1 MATLNVKDFTTL
13 VRDQVTAIQGR
24 AAGLVD
30 FTIGSLLRAITESN
44 ASVLQWL
51 QQLIV
56 TLLATTRAST
66 SSGPDLDS
74 WMADFGFYRLSA
86 SFATGSVTYSRF
98 TPTNSALIP
107 IGALVGSTD
116 GSQQFSVTIDTT
128 SVMYSAELGGYLIPA
143 GTASVTVPVIASTA
157 GAAGNALIGTV
168 TVIVGSISGVDTVTN
183 AAVFANGVDPETD
196 SAFRARFVLW
206 VQSLSK
212 ATKAAIGYALSSMQ
226 QGVSYTLTENHDY
239 SGNLLYG
246 YFYAVVDDGS
256 GAPSGA
262 FLVTAGAAIESVRGF
277 TTRYGVFGPVLVTA
291 NVAMTITT
299 DPSVT
304 HSVLVA
310 QVTTALQAYISGLT
324 LGQILPYTQL
334 AAIAYGVSPAIT
346 NVSGVLL
353 NGGTADVGATNKQVI
368 RPGTVTVA

>member
-1 MATLNVKDFTTL
+1 MASLNVKDFTTL
-13 VRDQVTAIQGR
+13 VRDQVAAIQGR

-66 SSGPDLDS
+66 SSGADLDS
-74 WMADFGFYRLSA
+74 WMADFGFFRLSA

-98 TPTNSALIP
+98 TPANSALIP

-116 GSQQFSVTIDTT
+116 GSQQYAVTVDTT
-128 SVMYSAELGGYLIPA
+128 NALYNSSLGGYLIPA
-143 GTASVTVPVIASTA
+143 GTASATVPVMASTA

-168 TVIVGSISGVDTVTN
+168 TVIVGTISGVDTVTN
-183 AAVFANGVDPETD
+183 STVFTNGVDPEED

-212 ATKAAIGYALSSMQ
+212 ATRSAIAYALSSMQ
-226 QGVSYTLTENHDY
+226 QGVSYTLTENQDY
-239 SGNLLYG
+239 AGNVLYG

-262 FLVTAGAAIESVRGF
+262 FLASAGAAIESVRGF
-277 TTRYGVFGPVLVTA
+277 TTRYGVFAPVLVTA
-291 NVAMTITT
+291 NVGMTITT
-299 DPSVT
+299 DSTVT
-304 HSVLVA
+304 HSVVVA
-310 QVTTALQAYISGLT
+310 NVTSAIQAYISGLT

-334 AAIAYGVSPAIT
+334 ASIAYGVSPAIT

-353 NGGTADVGATNKQVI
+353 NGGTADLGATNKQVI

>member
-1 MATLNVKDFTTL
+1 MASLNIKDFTTL

-66 SSGPDLDS
+66 SSGTDLDS
-74 WMADFGFYRLSA
+74 WMADFGFLRLSA

-107 IGALVGSTD
+107 IGSLVGSTD
-116 GSQQFSVTIDTT
+116 GSQQYSVTVDTANPLYNAT
-128 SVMYSAELGGYLIPA
+128 LGGYLVPA
-143 GTASVTVPVIASTA
+143 GTATATVPVIASTA
-157 GAAGNALIGTV
+157 GAAGNALVGTV
-168 TVIVGSISGVDTVTN
+168 TVIVGSISGIDTVTN
-183 AAVFANGVDPETD
+183 TAVFTNGVDPESD
-196 SAFRARFVLW
+196 SAFRARFILW

-212 ATKAAIGYALSSMQ
+212 GTKAAIGYALASMQ
-226 QGVSYTLTENHDY
+226 QGVTYTLTENQDY
-239 SGNLLYG
+239 AGGLNYG

-256 GAPSGA
+256 GAPSST
-262 FLVTAGAAIESVRGF
+262 FLTSAANAVEAVRPF
-277 TTRYGVFGPVLVTA
+277 TSRYGIFGPVLVTA
-291 NVAMTITT
+291 NVSMTITT
-299 DPSVT
+299 DASVT
-304 HSVLVA
+304 HSVVVA
-310 QVTTALQAYISGLT
+310 QVIAALQAYISSLS

-334 AAIAYGVSPAIT
+334 AAVAYAVSPAIT
-346 NVSGVLL
+346 NVSAVLL
-353 NGGTADVGATNKQVI
+353 NGSTADLAATNKQVI
-368 RPGTVTVA
+368 RPGTITVA

>member
-1 MATLNVKDFTTL
+1 MASLNVKDFTTL

-66 SSGPDLDS
+66 SSGADLDS

-116 GSQQFSVTIDTT
+116 GSQQYAVTIDATNALYNAT
-128 SVMYSAELGGYLIPA
+128 LGGYLIPA
-143 GTASVTVPVIASTA
+143 GTASATVPVMASTA

-183 AAVFANGVDPETD
+183 SAVFTNGIDPELD
-196 SAFRARFVLW
+196 PAFRARFVLW

-212 ATKAAIGYALSSMQ
+212 ATKAAIAYALSSMQ
-226 QGVSYTLTENHDY
+226 QGVSYTLTENQDY
-239 SGNLLYG
+239 SGNTLYG

-256 GAPSGA
+256 GAPSSA
-262 FLVTAGAAIESVRGF
+262 FLVSAGAAIESVRGF

-299 DPSVT
+299 NSTVT
-304 HSVLVA
+304 HSVVVA
-310 QVTTALQAYISGLT
+310 QVSTAIQAYIATLT

-334 AAIAYGVSPAIT
+334 ATIAYSVSPGIT

-353 NGGTADVGATNKQVI
+353 NGGTADLGATNKQVI

>member
-1 MATLNVKDFTTL
+1 MASLNIKDFTTL

-30 FTIGSLLRAITESN
+30 FTIGSLMRAITESN
-44 ASVLQWL
+44 ASILQWL

-66 SSGPDLDS
+66 SSGADLDS

-98 TPTNSALIP
+98 TPANSALIP
-107 IGALVGSTD
+107 IGSLVGSTD
-116 GSQQFSVTIDTT
+116 GSQQYAVTIDTT
-128 SVMYSAELGGYLIPA
+128 NALYNATLGGYLIPA
-143 GTASVTVPVIASTA
+143 GTASATVPVMASTA

-168 TVIVGSISGVDTVTN
+168 TVIVGSISGVDTVGN
-183 AAVFANGVDPETD
+183 SAVFTNGVDPEAD
-196 SAFRARFVLW
+196 SAFRARFVSW

-212 ATKAAIGYALSSMQ
+212 ATKAAIGYALVSMQ
-226 QGVSYTLTENHDY
+226 QGVSYTLTENQDY
-239 SGNLLYG
+239 SGNTLYG

-262 FLVTAGAAIESVRGF
+262 FLVSAGAAIESVRGF
-277 TTRYGVFGPVLVTA
+277 TTRYAVFGPVLVTA
-291 NVAMTITT
+291 NVGMTITT
-299 DPSVT
+299 NSTVT
-304 HSVLVA
+304 HSAMVA
-310 QVTTALQAYISGLT
+310 QVTTAIQAYIASLT

-334 AAIAYGVSPAIT
+334 ANIAYGVSPGIT

-353 NGGTADVGATNKQVI
+353 NGGSADLGATNKQVI

>member
-1 MATLNVKDFTTL
+1 MASLNIKDFTTL

-30 FTIGSLLRAITESN
+30 FTIGSLMRAITESN

-66 SSGPDLDS
+66 SSGPDLDT

-98 TPTNSALIP
+98 TSTNSALIP

-116 GSQQFSVTIDTT
+116 GSQQFSVTIDATNG
-128 SVMYSAELGGYLIPA
+128 MYDATLGGYLIPA
-143 GTASVTVPVIASTA
+143 GTASATVPVIASTA

-168 TVIVGSISGVDTVTN
+168 TVIVGSIIGVDTVTN
-183 AAVFANGVDPETD
+183 STVFANGVDPEGD
-196 SAFRARFVLW
+196 EAFRARFVLW

-212 ATKAAIGYALSSMQ
+212 ATKAAIGYALASMQ
-226 QGVSYTLTENHDY
+226 QGVSYTLTENQDY

-256 GAPSGA
+256 GAPSGT
-262 FLVTAGAAIESVRGF
+262 FLANAASAIEAVRGF
-277 TTRYGVFGPVLVTA
+277 TTRFGVFAPALVTA
-291 NVAMTITT
+291 NVGMTITT
-299 DPSVT
+299 NSTVT
-304 HSVLVA
+304 HSVVVS
-310 QVTTALQAYISGLT
+310 QVTAAIQAYISGLT
-324 LGQILPYTQL
+324 LGQLLPYTQL
-334 AAIAYGVSPAIT
+334 AAIAYAVSPAIT
-346 NVSGVLL
+346 NVSAVLL
-353 NGGTADVGATNKQVI
+353 NSGTADLGATNKQVI

>member
-1 MATLNVKDFTTL
+1 MASLNIKDFTTL

-66 SSGPDLDS
+66 SSGADLDS

-86 SFATGSVTYSRF
+86 SFATGTVTYSRF

-128 SVMYSAELGGYLIPA
+128 NVMYNATLGGYLIPA
-143 GTASVTVPVIASTA
+143 GTASATVPVIASTA

-183 AAVFANGVDPETD
+183 TVVFANGVDPESD

-212 ATKAAIGYALSSMQ
+212 ATKAAIGFALSSMQ
-226 QGVSYTLTENHDY
+226 QGISYTLAENQDY

-262 FLVTAGAAIESVRGF
+262 FLVSAGAAIESVRGF
-277 TTRYGVFGPVLVTA
+277 TTRYGVFAPNLVTA

-304 HSVLVA
+304 HSVVVA
-310 QVTTALQAYISGLT
+310 QVTTAIQAYISSLT

-334 AAIAYGVSPAIT
+334 AAIAYAVTPAIT

-353 NGGTADVGATNKQVI
+353 NGGIADIGATNKQVI

>member
-1 MATLNVKDFTTL
+1 MASLNIKDFTTL
-13 VRDQVTAIQGR
+13 VRDQVAAIQGR

-66 SSGPDLDS
+66 SSGTDLDT
-74 WMADFGFYRLSA
+74 WMADFGFLRLSA

-116 GSQQFSVTIDTT
+116 GSQQYSVTIDTANPLYNAT
-128 SVMYSAELGGYLIPA
+128 LGGYLVPA
-143 GTASVTVPVIASTA
+143 GTATATVPVIASTA
-157 GAAGNALIGTV
+157 GAAGNALVGTV
-168 TVIVGSISGVDTVTN
+168 TVIVGSISGIDTVTN
-183 AAVFANGVDPETD
+183 TTVFVNGVDPERD
-196 SAFRARFVLW
+196 SAFRARFILW

-212 ATKAAIGYALSSMQ
+212 GTKAAIGYALASMQ
-226 QGVSYTLTENHDY
+226 QGVTYTLTENQDY
-239 SGNLLYG
+239 AGGLNYG

-262 FLVTAGAAIESVRGF
+262 FLTSAANAVEAVRPF
-277 TTRYGVFGPVLVTA
+277 TSRYGIFGPVLVTA
-291 NVAMTITT
+291 NVGMTITT
-299 DPSVT
+299 DASVS
-304 HSVLVA
+304 HAVVVA
-310 QVTTALQAYISGLT
+310 QVISAIQVYISSLS

-334 AAIAYGVSPAIT
+334 ASIAYAVSPAIT
-346 NVSGVLL
+346 NVSAILL
-353 NGGTADVGATNKQVI
+353 NGSTADLAATNKQVI
-368 RPGTVTVA
+368 RPGTITVA

>member
-1 MATLNVKDFTTL
+1 MALLNIKDFTTL
-13 VRDQVTAIQGR
+13 VRDQVTAVQGR

-30 FTIGSLLRAITESN
+30 FTIGSLMRAITESN

-56 TLLATTRAST
+56 TLLATTRAAT
-66 SSGPDLDS
+66 SVGADLDS

-107 IGALVGSTD
+107 IGALVGSAD
-116 GSQQFSVTIDTT
+116 GSQQYSVTIDTT
-128 SVMYSAELGGYLIPA
+128 NTMYNAALGGYLIPA
-143 GTASVTVPVIASTA
+143 GTASATVPVIASTA

-168 TVIVGSISGVDTVTN
+168 TVIVGSISGIDTVTN
-183 AAVFANGVDPETD
+183 AAVFTNGVDQESD

-212 ATKAAIGYALSSMQ
+212 ATKSAIGYALSSMQ
-226 QGVSYTLTENHDY
+226 AGVSYALTENQDY
-239 SGNLLYG
+239 SGNTSYG

-262 FLVTAGAAIESVRGF
+262 FLATAGAAIESVRGF

-291 NVAMTITT
+291 NVGMTITT
-299 DPSVT
+299 NSTVT
-304 HSVLVA
+304 HSVVVA
-310 QVTTALQAYISGLT
+310 LVTTAIQTYISGLT

-334 AAIAYGVSPAIT
+334 AAIAYGVSPGIT

-353 NGGTADVGATNKQVI
+353 NSGTADLGATNKQII

>member
-44 ASVLQWL
+44 ASILQWL

-66 SSGPDLDS
+66 SSGADLDS
-74 WMADFGFYRLSA
+74 WMADFGFFRISA
-86 SFATGSVTYSRF
+86 SFATGQVTYSRF

-107 IGALVGSTD
+107 VGALVGSTD
-116 GSQQFSVTIDTT
+116 GSQQYAVTVDSTNVLYNST
-128 SVMYSAELGGYLIPA
+128 LGGYLIPA
-143 GTASVTVPVIASTA
+143 GTASATVPVIASTA
-157 GAAGNALIGTV
+157 GSAGNALIGTV
-168 TVIVGSISGVDTVTN
+168 TLIVGTISGVDTVTN
-183 AAVFANGVDPETD
+183 STVFTNGVDQESD
-196 SAFRARFVLW
+196 EAFRARFVLW

-212 ATKAAIGYALSSMQ
+212 ATKAAIAYALSSMQ
-226 QGVSYTLTENHDY
+226 PGVSFTLTENQDY
-239 SGNLLYG
+239 SGNTLYG

-262 FLVTAGAAIESVRGF
+262 FLVSAAAAIESVRGF
-277 TTRYGVFGPVLVTA
+277 TTRYGVFAPVLVTA
-291 NVAMTITT
+291 NVGMAITT

-304 HSVLVA
+304 HSVVVA
-310 QVTTALQAYISGLT
+310 QVTSALQTYISSLK

-334 AAIAYGVSPAIT
+334 AAVAYGVSPAIT

-353 NGGTADVGATNKQVI
+353 NGSTADLAATNKQVI

>member
-1 MATLNVKDFTTL
+1 MASLNIKDFTTL

-66 SSGPDLDS
+66 SSGADLDS
-74 WMADFGFYRLSA
+74 WMADFGFFRLSA

-128 SVMYSAELGGYLIPA
+128 NVMYNATLGGYLIPA
-143 GTASVTVPVIASTA
+143 GTASATVPVIASTV

-183 AAVFANGVDPETD
+183 TAVFANGVDPESD

-226 QGVSYTLTENHDY
+226 QGVSYTLTENQDY
-239 SGNLLYG
+239 SGNTLYG

-262 FLVTAGAAIESVRGF
+262 FLVSAGVAIESVRGF
-277 TTRYGVFGPVLVTA
+277 TTRYGVFAPNLVTA

-304 HSVLVA
+304 HSVVVA
-310 QVTTALQAYISGLT
+310 QVTTAIQAYISSLT

-334 AAIAYGVSPAIT
+334 AAIAYAVTPAIT

-353 NGGTADVGATNKQVI
+353 NGGIADIGATNKQVI

>member
-1 MATLNVKDFTTL
+1 MASLNIKDFTTL

-30 FTIGSLLRAITESN
+30 FTIGSLLRACAESN
-44 ASVLQWL
+44 ASILQWL

-86 SFATGSVTYSRF
+86 SFSTGSVTYSRF
-98 TPTNSALIP
+98 TPTVSALIP
-107 IGALVGSTD
+107 IGSIVGSTD
-116 GSQQFSVTIDTT
+116 GSQQYTVTIDTT
-128 SVMYSAELGGYLIPA
+128 NTMYSADLGGYLIPA
-143 GTASVTVPVIASTA
+143 GTASATVPVVASTA

-168 TVIVGSISGVDTVTN
+168 TVIVGSISGIDTVTN
-183 AAVFANGVDPETD
+183 LAVFAGGVDQEED
-196 SAFRARFVLW
+196 SPFRARFVLW

-212 ATKAAIGYALSSMQ
+212 GTKAAIEYALSSMQ
-226 QGVSYTLTENHDY
+226 QGVSYTLTENQDY
-239 SGNLLYG
+239 SGNVLYG

-256 GAPSGA
+256 GAPPGS
-262 FLVTAGAAIESVRGF
+262 FLVTAGAAIESARAF
-277 TTRYGVFGPVLVTA
+277 TTRYDVFPPVLVTA
-291 NVAMTITT
+291 NVGMTIAT
-299 DPSVT
+299 DSTVV
-304 HSVLVA
+304 HSVVVA
-310 QVTTALQAYISGLT
+310 QVVTAIQAYISSLA

-334 AAIAYGVSPAIT
+334 AAIAYGVTPAIT
-346 NVSGVLL
+346 NVSAVLL
-353 NGGTADVGATNKQVI
+353 NGGTADLAATNKQVI

>member
-1 MATLNVKDFTTL
+1 MASLNVKDFTTL

-56 TLLATTRAST
+56 TLLATTRAAT
-66 SSGPDLDS
+66 SSGADLDS
-74 WMADFGFYRLSA
+74 WMADFGFFRLAA
-86 SFATGSVTYSRF
+86 SYATGSVTYARF

-107 IGALVGSTD
+107 IGSLVGSTD
-116 GSQQFSVTIDTT
+116 GSQQYSVTVDTT
-128 SVMYSAELGGYLIPA
+128 NPLYNATLGGYLIPA
-143 GTASVTVPVIASTA
+143 GTATATVPVIASIA

-168 TVIVGSISGVDTVTN
+168 TVIVGTISGVDTVTN
-183 AAVFANGVDPETD
+183 SAVFANGVDPEED

-226 QGVSYTLTENHDY
+226 QGVSYTLTENQDY
-239 SGNLLYG
+239 SGNTLYG

-262 FLVTAGAAIESVRGF
+262 FLVSAGAAIESVRGF
-277 TTRYGVFGPVLVTA
+277 TTRYGVFAPVLVTA
-291 NVAMTITT
+291 NVSMTITT
-299 DPSVT
+299 DPTVT
-304 HSVLVA
+304 HSVVVA
-310 QVTTALQAYISGLT
+310 SVTTAIQSYISGLK
-324 LGQILPYTQL
+324 LGQILPFTQL
-334 AAIAYGVSPAIT
+334 AAIAYGVSPAVT

-353 NGGTADVGATNKQVI
+353 NGGTADLGATNKQVI

>member
-1 MATLNVKDFTTL
+1 MASLNIKDFTTL

-30 FTIGSLLRAITESN
+30 FTIGSLLRAICESN

-66 SSGPDLDS
+66 SSGADLDS
-74 WMADFGFYRLSA
+74 WMADFGFIRLSA
-86 SFATGSVTYSRF
+86 SFATGNVTHSRF

-107 IGALVGSTD
+107 VGSLVGSTD
-116 GSQQFSVTIDTT
+116 GSQQYSVTIDATNPL
-128 SVMYSAELGGYLIPA
+128 YSATLGGYLIPA
-143 GTASVTVPVIASTA
+143 GTASATVPVIASTA

-183 AAVFANGVDPETD
+183 STVFTNGVDPETD
-196 SAFRARFVLW
+196 SAFRARFILW

-212 ATKAAIGYALSSMQ
+212 GTKAAIGYALASMQ
-226 QGVSYTLTENHDY
+226 QGVTYTLTENQDY
-239 SGNLLYG
+239 SGNTLYG

-256 GAPSGA
+256 GAPNSA
-262 FLVTAGAAIESVRGF
+262 FLASAAAAIESARAF
-277 TTRYGVFGPVLVTA
+277 TTRYGVFAPVLVTA
-291 NVAMTITT
+291 NVSMTITT
-299 DPSVT
+299 DASVA
-304 HSVLVA
+304 HGVVVA
-310 QVTTALQAYISGLT
+310 QVTAAIQAYIASLR

-334 AAIAYGVSPAIT
+334 AAIAYAVTPAIT

-353 NGGTADVGATNKQVI
+353 NGATADLSATNKQVI
-368 RPGTVTVA
+368 RPGTVAVA

>member
-1 MATLNVKDFTTL
+1 MASLNVKDFTTL

-66 SSGPDLDS
+66 SSGADLDS
-74 WMADFGFYRLSA
+74 WMADFGFFRLSA

-116 GSQQFSVTIDTT
+116 GSQQYAVTIDATNALYNAT
-128 SVMYSAELGGYLIPA
+128 LGGYLIPA
-143 GTASVTVPVIASTA
+143 GTASATVPVMASTA

-183 AAVFANGVDPETD
+183 SAVFTNGIDPELD
-196 SAFRARFVLW
+196 PAFRTRFVLW

-212 ATKAAIGYALSSMQ
+212 ATKAAIAYALSSMQ
-226 QGVSYTLTENHDY
+226 QGVSYTITENQDY
-239 SGNLLYG
+239 SGNTLYG
-246 YFYAVVDDGS
+246 YLYAVVDDGS
-256 GAPSGA
+256 GAPPSA
-262 FLVTAGAAIESVRGF
+262 FLVSAGAAIESVRGF

-299 DPSVT
+299 NSTVT
-304 HSVLVA
+304 HSVVVA
-310 QVTTALQAYISGLT
+310 QVSTAIQAYIATLT

-334 AAIAYGVSPAIT
+334 ATIAYSVSPGIT

-353 NGGTADVGATNKQVI
+353 NGGTADLGATNKQVI

>member
-1 MATLNVKDFTTL
+1 MASLNIKDFTTL

-30 FTIGSLLRAITESN
+30 FTIGSLLRAIAESN

-66 SSGPDLDS
+66 SSDADLDS

-98 TPTNSALIP
+98 TPTVSALVP
-107 IGALVGSTD
+107 IGAIVGSTD
-116 GSQQFSVTIDTT
+116 GSQQYSVTIDATNA
-128 SVMYSAELGGYLIPA
+128 MYNAGLGGDMIPA
-143 GTASVTVPVIASTA
+143 GTASATVPVVASTA

-168 TVIVGSISGVDTVTN
+168 TVIVGSISGIDTVTN
-183 AAVFANGVDPETD
+183 GAVFAGGVDQEED
-196 SAFRARFVLW
+196 SPFRARFVLW

-212 ATKAAIGYALSSMQ
+212 GTKAAIQYALSSMQ
-226 QGVSYTLTENHDY
+226 QGVSYTLTENQDY

-262 FLVTAGAAIESVRGF
+262 FLVSAGAAIESVRGLHHAL
-277 TTRYGVFGPVLVTA
+277 RGVW
-291 NVAMTITT
+291 
-299 DPSVT
+299 PSAGYRQRR
-304 HSVLVA
+304 HDHHHQFDCHA
-310 QVTTALQAYISGLT
+310 QRSGCAGDDRHSGLYR
-324 LGQILPYTQL
+324 QPDARSILPYTQL
-334 AAIAYGVSPAIT
+334 ANIAYGVSPGIT

-353 NGGTADVGATNKQVI
+353 NGGTADLGATNKQVI
-368 RPGTVTVA
+368 RPGTVAVA

>member
-1 MATLNVKDFTTL
+1 MASLNIKDFTTL

-66 SSGPDLDS
+66 CSGPDLDS
-74 WMADFGFYRLSA
+74 WMADFGFFRLSA

-128 SVMYSAELGGYLIPA
+128 NVMYSAELGGYLIPA
-143 GTASVTVPVIASTA
+143 GTASATVPVVASTA

-183 AAVFANGVDPETD
+183 SAVFANGVDPETD

-212 ATKAAIGYALSSMQ
+212 ATKAAIGFALSSMQ

-310 QVTTALQAYISGLT
+310 QVSAALQAYISSLT

-334 AAIAYGVSPAIT
+334 AAIAYAVSPAIT

>member
-1 MATLNVKDFTTL
+1 MASLNIKDFTTL

-30 FTIGSLLRAITESN
+30 FTIGSLMRAITESN

-66 SSGPDLDS
+66 SSDADLDS

-128 SVMYSAELGGYLIPA
+128 NAMYDAALGGYLIPA
-143 GTASVTVPVIASTA
+143 GTASATVPVIASTA
-157 GAAGNALIGTV
+157 GTAGNALIGTV

-183 AAVFANGVDPETD
+183 SAVFANGVDPESD
-196 SAFRARFVLW
+196 EAFRARFVLW

-226 QGVSYTLTENHDY
+226 QGVSYTLTENQDY

-262 FLVTAGAAIESVRGF
+262 FLVSAGAAIESVRGF
-277 TTRYGVFGPVLVTA
+277 TTRYGVFAPSLVTA
-291 NVAMTITT
+291 NVGMTITT

-304 HSVLVA
+304 HSVVVA
-310 QVTTALQAYISGLT
+310 QVTTALQAYISSLH

-334 AAIAYGVSPAIT
+334 AATAYAVSPAIT

-353 NGGTADVGATNKQVI
+353 NGGIADVGATNKQVI

>member
-1 MATLNVKDFTTL
+1 MASLNVKDFTTL

-66 SSGPDLDS
+66 SSGADLDS

-86 SFATGSVTYSRF
+86 SFATGSVTFSRF

-116 GSQQFSVTIDTT
+116 GSQQYSVTIDTT
-128 SVMYSAELGGYLIPA
+128 NVLYNATLGGYLVPG

-168 TVIVGSISGVDTVTN
+168 TVIVGTISGIDTVTN
-183 AAVFANGVDPETD
+183 SAVFTNGVDPETD
-196 SAFRARFVLW
+196 EAFRARFVLW

-212 ATKAAIGYALSSMQ
+212 ATKAAIQYALSSMQ
-226 QGVSYTLTENHDY
+226 QGVSYTLTENQDY
-239 SGNLLYG
+239 SGNTLYG

-256 GAPSGA
+256 GAPSGS
-262 FLVTAGAAIESVRGF
+262 FLVNAAAAIESARGF

-291 NVAMTITT
+291 NVGMTITT
-299 DPSVT
+299 DATVT
-304 HSVLVA
+304 HSVVVA
-310 QVTTALQAYISGLT
+310 QVTMAIQAYIAGLK
-324 LGQILPYTQL
+324 LGQILPFTQL
-334 AAIAYGVSPAIT
+334 AAIAYSVSPSIT

-353 NGGTADVGATNKQVI
+353 NGSTADLAATNKQVI

>member
-1 MATLNVKDFTTL
+1 MASLNVKDFTTL

-24 AAGLVD
+24 SAGLVD

-66 SSGPDLDS
+66 SSGADLDS

-86 SFATGSVTYSRF
+86 SFATGSVTFSRF

-116 GSQQFSVTIDTT
+116 GSQQYSVTIDTT
-128 SVMYSAELGGYLIPA
+128 NVLYNATLGGYLVPG

-168 TVIVGSISGVDTVTN
+168 TVIVGSISGIDTVN
-183 AAVFANGVDPETD
+183 NSAVFTNGVDPETD
-196 SAFRARFVLW
+196 EAFRARFVLW

-212 ATKAAIGYALSSMQ
+212 ATKAAIQYALSSMQ
-226 QGVSYTLTENHDY
+226 QGVSYTLTENQDY
-239 SGNLLYG
+239 SGNTLYG

-256 GAPSGA
+256 GAPSGS
-262 FLVTAGAAIESVRGF
+262 FLVNAAAAIEPARGF

-291 NVAMTITT
+291 NVGMTITT
-299 DPSVT
+299 DATVT
-304 HSVLVA
+304 HSVVVA
-310 QVTTALQAYISGLT
+310 QVTMAIQAYIAGLK
-324 LGQILPYTQL
+324 LGQILPFTQL
-334 AAIAYGVSPAIT
+334 AAIAYSVSPSIT

-353 NGGTADVGATNKQVI
+353 NGSTADLASTNKQVI